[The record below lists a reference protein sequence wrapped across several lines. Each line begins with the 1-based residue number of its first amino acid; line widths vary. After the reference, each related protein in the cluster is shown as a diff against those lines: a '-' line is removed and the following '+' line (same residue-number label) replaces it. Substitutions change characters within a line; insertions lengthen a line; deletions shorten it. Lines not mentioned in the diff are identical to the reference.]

1 VAPIGGTGPDAC
13 QACSVPIRRLVLAS
27 ASPARLGLLRNAGLA
42 PEVMVSGV
50 EEDGIAGLG
59 PEEAVQA
66 LAARKAT
73 AVADRLAAVPTSVG
87 AAVTGTGPGRDSA
100 GGHLV
105 VGCDS
110 LLAVGGE
117 LRGKPAS
124 ADEAR
129 RWWRGQRATSGTLHT
144 GHAVVDTGT
153 GRIATGS
160 SATVVRFGDPTD
172 EEIDAYVA
180 SGEPLRVAGAF
191 TIDGRSA
198 PFVDGIEGDHGTVLG
213 LSLPLLRRLLRE
225 LDMGIVDLWDTA

>member
-1 VAPIGGTGPDAC
+1 
-13 QACSVPIRRLVLAS
+13 VPIRRLVLAS
-27 ASPARLGLLRNAGLA
+27 ASPARLGLLRDAGLA

-50 EEDGIAGLG
+50 EEDGIDGLA
-59 PEEAVQA
+59 PDEAVRT

-87 AAVTGTGPGRDSA
+87 AAVAGTNPGPGAAA
-100 GGHLV
+100 GRHLV

-110 LLAVGGE
+110 MLAVGGE

-124 ADEAR
+124 AEEAR
-129 RWWRGQRATSGTLHT
+129 RWWRGQRGTSGTLHT

-153 GRIATGS
+153 GRTATGS

-213 LSLPLLRRLLRE
+213 LSLPLLRRLLRR
-225 LDMGIVDLWDTA
+225 LGVSIVDLWDTA